1 MLTNIG
7 SKSKRIALTAFLA
20 LNLASSS
27 WALPAGDAAATA
39 PNSSASSPQPAAS
52 AAGAT
57 QPGTAA
63 ATPAAPV
70 VAELEEL
77 RASVQAQAQL
87 FTAHSEELESERTAL
102 RNQLDRIAALE
113 EKLGITPDA
122 AASASAS
129 EAIVSGS
136 APAATTADP
145 AAQQDIAA
153 RLDHIESTI
162 KGFGPFT
169 FAGDFRLRD
178 EPYFGGPISATNEN
192 ATDTQDRDRERYR
205 ARFYIN
211 AKLNEDFS
219 GGLALASGD
228 INDPISTNQT
238 ANQDFT
244 RKPFY
249 LDKAFINYN
258 PHQFA
263 ALTLV
268 GGKFADPFYSTEL
281 TWDKD
286 ISPEGVAQKLEWKSD
301 TWHVLRQ
308 FALIGFELPF
318 GESARVNPVTTFT
331 SNPPNALLPYAND
344 SVKQSVVYGGQ
355 IQTRWQL
362 ASWLS
367 FTADEAFYNWHNA
380 DEIALANQVAY
391 GNATESSPAVGLL
404 KINNTLTNSYQI
416 ATESYVVPVSTTN
429 GSPCV
434 VGTPSG
440 NKCTTTVNSYI
451 IGAKFNSKFALL
463 DSIAQFDIK
472 TPSDRWPIRFL
483 ADYVQNTE
491 ACGNDPS
498 APPLSAAQLASLP
511 ADATVAQTVKNG
523 NCDSHDRRGTW
534 LEARFGRQQERGD
547 WQFAYTHMLID
558 QEAVISIFDFSDMRQ
573 GTNVQQNR
581 VEAFYQLNRN
591 VQFGFTGLFGR
602 PLDTPDT
609 VETELKRLQFDVI
622 YKF

>member
-1 MLTNIG
+1 MATYLAR
-7 SKSKRIALTAFLA
+7 KSKPMTLA
-20 LNLASSS
+20 LLLAFSVVPAS
-27 WALPAGDAAATA
+27 WASPAGAA
-39 PNSSASSPQPAAS
+39 
-52 AAGAT
+52 
-57 QPGTAA
+57 
-63 ATPAAPV
+63 
-70 VAELEEL
+70 
-77 RASVQAQAQL
+77 
-87 FTAHSEELESERTAL
+87 
-102 RNQLDRIAALE
+102 
-113 EKLGITPDA
+113 A
-122 AASASAS
+122 AASGGAM
-129 EAIVSGS
+129 
-136 APAATTADP
+136 TADP
-145 AAQQDIAA
+145 ANATATAPSTSSPAQPAAMPASAASSTEVALQELRELLEAQSQQLQAQSQQLQEQHEKMLELEAALVAATPGLPVDAVAAAVVPVPGSPAAQQQDIET
-153 RLDHIESTI
+153 RLERIESTM

-178 EPYFGGPISATNEN
+178 EPYFGGPVNQS
-192 ATDTQDRDRERYR
+192 QVRDRERYR

-211 AKLNEDFS
+211 AKLNDDIS

-258 PHQFA
+258 PHQFK

-286 ISPEGVAQKLEWKSD
+286 ISPEGVAEKLEWKSD
-301 TWHVLRQ
+301 NWTVLRQ

-318 GESARVNPVTTFT
+318 GESTKADPVTTFT
-331 SNPPNALLPYAND
+331 SNAPNALLPYPNA
-344 SVKQSVVYGGQ
+344 SIKQSVVYGGQ

-362 ASWLS
+362 ASWIS
-367 FTADEAFYNWHNA
+367 FTADTAFYDWHNA
-380 DEIALANQVAY
+380 DQVALANQVAY
-391 GNATESSPAVGLL
+391 YASGESSPGLGL
-404 KINNTLTNSYQI
+404 MKLNNTLTNSYQI

-429 GSPCV
+429 GTACV

-440 NKCTTTVNSYI
+440 NKCTTTLGSYV
-451 IGAKFNSKFALL
+451 IGAKLNSKFALS
-463 DSIAQFDIK
+463 DTIAQFDIK
-472 TPSDRWPIRFL
+472 TPSDRWPVRFL

-491 ACGNDPS
+491 ACANHPGTL
-498 APPLSAAQLASLP
+498 PLSAAELATLP
-511 ADATVAQTVKNG
+511 VDATVTQATKNG
-523 NCDSHDRRGTW
+523 NCDEHDRRGTW

-558 QEAVISIFDFSDMRQ
+558 QEAVLSLFDFSDMRQ
-573 GTNVQQNR
+573 GSNVQENR
-581 VEAFYQLNRN
+581 VEAFYQVHKN
-591 VQFGFTGLFGR
+591 VQLAFTGLFGR
-602 PLDTPDT
+602 PLDTPNT